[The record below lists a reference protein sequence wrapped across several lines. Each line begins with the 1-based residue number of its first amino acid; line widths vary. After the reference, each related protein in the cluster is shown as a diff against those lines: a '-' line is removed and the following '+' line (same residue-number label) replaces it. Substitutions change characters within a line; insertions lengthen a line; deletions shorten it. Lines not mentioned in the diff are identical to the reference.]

1 MIIEILE
8 NERKRVNS
16 SKLTYIQEDLKVVVN
31 FE

>member
-8 NERKRVNS
+8 NERKRVIS